1 MANKATATA
10 KQPLTIAFLLG
21 NRFQFDTEKT
31 FVNSRK
37 IDSKD
42 MSENAKRFLQVS
54 AKETSSRME
63 FINQFKTKLFTS
75 VFLKTKQKI
84 AKDIILSVFIET
96 NYLDNLDCIDKTLTN
111 LQKRFKENSI
121 DEKQFLSALKTML
134 KSHYDKTEKC
144 RSTAIENMSDKAK
157 ELLEKSKDKSYDG
170 IKANFVQWLA
180 NDAKKQAEKAEKKTA
195 PKTPKTAPKTQPQ
208 PQV

>member
-1 MANKATATA
+1 MAKAQIA

-42 MSENAKRFLQVS
+42 TSENAKRFLQVS

-63 FINQFKTKLFTS
+63 FINGFKTKLFTS

-84 AKDIILSVFIET
+84 AKDIILSVFLET
-96 NYLDNLDCIDKTLTN
+96 NYLDGLDCIGKAQTN
-111 LQKRFKENSI
+111 LMKKFKENSI
-121 DEKQFLSALKTML
+121 DEKQFLTSLKTML
-134 KSHYDKTEKC
+134 KMHYDKTEKC
-144 RSTAIENMSDKAK
+144 RSTAIANMSDKSK
-157 ELLEKSKDKSYDG
+157 ELLEKGKDKSFDG
-170 IKANFVQWLA
+170 IKANFIAYLA
-180 NDAKKQAEKAEKKTA
+180 KETEKATAKTEKKTQ
-195 PKTPKTAPKTQPQ
+195 PKREVKPQPQ